1 MSQTRQLAAIMFTD
15 IVGYTAMMQADEQKA
30 VAIIKH
36 YNTTLE
42 KLVNQFNGQVLN
54 YYGDG
59 SLCIFRNAM
68 DAANCSLIIQNE
80 LKQEPVVPLRIGLH
94 IGEVF
99 FEEAKA
105 LGDGVN
111 VASRVQSLGQAN
123 TILISE
129 EFHDKIK
136 NNTSITT
143 ASLGRFDF
151 KNVDRPMEVFAFT
164 NKGLSVP
171 HRKSLE
177 GKLKEKKTFKRTM
190 IAIVS
195 VIALLTAGFFIYKN
209 FIARNSSAAPK
220 DKSIAV
226 LPFTDLSPA
235 KDQEYFSDGLS
246 EELITALAK
255 IPDMKVAGRTSSF
268 SYKGMNSKDL
278 KVIGD
283 ELGVST
289 ILSGSL
295 RKSGN
300 QLRITAELINT
311 SDGFNIWTDSYDI
324 ELTDIFSV
332 QDQITRSIMT
342 ALNVHLLN
350 NKEPEA
356 TAITSPDAYS
366 NYLKARHQ
374 LSFRGDH
381 LLEARQLFE
390 ESIKLDPGF
399 APAHSGLSR
408 TLSIIP
414 NYLDLG
420 NIKPIM
426 DSAKLEANKALSLNA
441 NNGEAF
447 SVLGTIA
454 AYYDWD
460 WDAAEQAFSKS
471 MAISPND
478 AEMYNFF
485 GDFYC
490 IVFNKKLAIEMESKA
505 VELDPLL
512 AVNYANLSMAYYMA
526 KDYDNAI
533 RISNTGLSMNLQ
545 SFNAGANCPPIVWT
559 YVATK
564 QYDKAEEIVKMIP
577 QTDPLYLELA
587 TDIAIAKGEKAVA
600 LANLQKMK
608 DYTHSRLA
616 EDYLELGMWEK
627 AAGEIEKAYTSR
639 EVRLVYYT
647 KITLPEDYAD
657 IPALRKAFDK
667 PELKKL
673 FELRRK
679 NLKSNPG

>member
-1 MSQTRQLAAIMFTD
+1 MSQDRQLAAIMFTD
-15 IVGYTAMMQADEQKA
+15 IVGYTAMMQSDEQKA
-30 VAIIKH
+30 VAVIKH

-42 KLVNQFNGQVLN
+42 KLVSQFNGQVLN

-59 SLCIFRNAM
+59 SLCIFHSAT
-68 DAANCSLIIQNE
+68 DAANCSLAVQKD
-80 LKQEPVVPLRIGLH
+80 LKKEPVVPLRIGLH

-129 EFHDKIK
+129 EFHNKIK
-136 NNTSITT
+136 NNSSITT
-143 ASLGRFDF
+143 ASLGHFNF
-151 KNVDRPMEVFAFT
+151 KNVDRPMEVFALA
-164 NKGLSVP
+164 NEGLSVP
-171 HRKSLE
+171 LRKNLE
-177 GKLKEKKTFKRTM
+177 GKLKEKKTFKRNM
-190 IAIVS
+190 IAILLIIV
-195 VIALLTAGFFIYKN
+195 LLTAGFFIYKN
-209 FIARNSSAAPK
+209 FIAKNSSAGPK

-226 LPFTDLSPA
+226 LPFSDMSPE

-255 IPDMKVAGRTSSF
+255 IPELKVAGRTSSF
-268 SYKGMNSKDL
+268 SYKGINKNL
-278 KVIGD
+278 RAIGD

-289 ILSGSL
+289 ILEGSL

-300 QLRITAELINT
+300 QLRITAQLVNAE
-311 SDGFNIWTDSYDI
+311 DGFDLWTETFEI
-324 ELTDIFSV
+324 ELTDIFGV
-332 QDQITRSIMT
+332 QDKITKAIIT
-342 ALNVHLLN
+342 ALNVHLLH

-356 TAITSPDAYS
+356 TATTSPEAYS
-366 NYLKARHQ
+366 NYLKARQQ

-381 LLEARQLFE
+381 LLEARRLFE
-390 ESIKLDPGF
+390 EAIKLDPDF

-414 NYLDLG
+414 NYLDFD
-420 NIKPIM
+420 NVKPLM
-426 DSAKLEANKALSLNA
+426 DSAKLEANRALSLNA
-441 NNGEAF
+441 NNGEAY

-454 AYYDWD
+454 AYYNWD

-471 MAISPND
+471 IAISPND

-485 GDFYC
+485 GDFYW

-505 VELDPLL
+505 VDLDPLL
-512 AVNYANLSMAYYMA
+512 AVNYANLAMAYYSA

-533 RISNTGLSMNLQ
+533 RISNVGLSMNLQ
-545 SFNAGANCPPIVWT
+545 SFSAGANWPPLVWA
-559 YVATK
+559 YLKTK
-564 QYDKAEEIVKMIP
+564 QFDKAEEIVKRIP
-577 QTDPLYLELA
+577 ENDPLFLELK
-587 TDIAIAKGEKAVA
+587 TDIAIARGENTLA
-600 LANLQKMK
+600 LGNLQKMK
-608 DYTHSRLA
+608 DHSHSRLA
-616 EDYLELGMWEK
+616 EDYLELGVWEK
-627 AAGEIEKAYTSR
+627 AALEIEKAYASR

-647 KITLPEDYAD
+647 KITVPEDYAD
-657 IPALRKAFDK
+657 HPALKRAFDK

-679 NLKSNPG
+679 NLKAL